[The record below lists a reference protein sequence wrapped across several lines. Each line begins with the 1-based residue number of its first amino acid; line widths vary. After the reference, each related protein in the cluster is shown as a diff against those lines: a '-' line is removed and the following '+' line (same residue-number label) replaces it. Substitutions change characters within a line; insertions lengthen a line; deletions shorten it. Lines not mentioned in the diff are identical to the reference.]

1 MLKRGWERN
10 QIVCPSPESEDTEWH
25 IPKSPSEATNREAK
39 RKFKGFPV
47 DIALFDDVEYVGDY
61 EHIVAL
67 IECKEPSKNEGIS
80 QLKIYLGLEPHT
92 RMGVWTNGSEFVR
105 VYKLPSAGSF
115 KVIEG
120 SSLPKPNEN
129 MILAGDER
137 ITYLS

>member
-1 MLKRGWERN
+1 MLKRGWECN

-25 IPKSPSEATNREAK
+25 VPKSPSEATNRGAK
-39 RKFKGFPV
+39 RRFKGFPV
-47 DIALFDDVEYVGDY
+47 DIALFDDVEYVDDY